1 MNFPQQL
8 NLKHAKYAFYDLQLD
23 NRGIAEQ
30 IQKELKPVQARDLLI
45 VGCVNIARELANKGF
60 CITFLAMSNDMKDY
74 IRNSLIAPNVI
85 VGDLNNFNH
94 SNRFDA
100 IICLGDAFS
109 SITDDKDI
117 SSSLMNLHRMLKYG
131 GVILLEN
138 LVADKLFKSDGTVV
152 KKVEKDDI
160 KIKRTSNLEP
170 HSKNPAVA
178 LWKVV
183 YELIQNSKR
192 GSYEEY
198 LKIRGFTENEFKK
211 FLEKSNFQV
220 IKFLESNRGNSFVTI
235 ARK

>member
-8 NLKHAKYAFYDLQLD
+8 DLKHAKYAFYDLQLD

-30 IQKELKPVQARDLLI
+30 IRKELKPVSAQNLLM
-45 VGCVNIARELANKGF
+45 VGCVEIARELMNKGF
-60 CITFLAMSNDMKDY
+60 SVTFLATSNEMKDY

-85 VGDLNNFNH
+85 VGDLNNFSH

-100 IICLGDAFS
+100 IICLGDTFS
-109 SITDDKDI
+109 NIIDDKDVG
-117 SSSLMNLHRMLKYG
+117 SSLGNLHKMLKYG

-138 LVADKLFKSDGTVV
+138 LVASKLFESDGTVI

-178 LWKVV
+178 LWKVA

-211 FLEKSNFQV
+211 FLEKSNLQV
-220 IKFLESNRGNSFVTI
+220 IKFLESNKGNSFVTI